1 MSRGI
6 SRYLHDRDWHSRADT
21 ILLRTE
27 KPFDESTSGLF
38 IGRESYGRD
47 GALTNAKICR
57 LFGPKRI
64 WDPLARMLR
73 VNFDDDVGVI
83 GVDDDRVMRT
93 APLGVGSGAVVGVVM
108 GCPLG

>member
-1 MSRGI
+1 MRRGI

-21 ILLRTE
+21 ILLRIE

-38 IGRESYGRD
+38 IGRESYRRD

-64 WDPLARMLR
+64 WDPLAW
-73 VNFDDDVGVI
+73 
-83 GVDDDRVMRT
+83 T
-93 APLGVGSGAVVGVVM
+93 ATPGGQTKLTLATAMITLQERQNLYNNG
-108 GCPLG
+108 PRR